1 MRRMRLNSDIM
12 ESIDTVYWVD
22 LNRAQKQSICERLY
36 AGDPMFSEFYDFVEE
51 NADEVFKM
59 DSAEL
64 ISECQTKLRDM
75 SETQVYIDTK
85 WLMFA
90 GESLLYAPGNTPK
103 LQHKFV
109 INKVF
114 EEPIQF
120 GLDNYYISVY
130 LGGKGLNVKA
140 GTTVDVMD
148 IDTEEFVF
156 EHVPAADIIDYFS
169 ASDVALAKHI
179 NNIIV
184 TAQRFITQIWNLM
197 TEIYTQPLDFD
208 FIDEMFTLEY
218 NERDDDL
225 DVARFQILS
234 DTKAKC
240 VYYPQM
246 NI

>member
-1 MRRMRLNSDIM
+1 MRRIRLNSDIM

-36 AGDPMFSEFYDFVEE
+36 AGDSMFSDFYDFVEE
-51 NADEVFKM
+51 NADETFRM

-64 ISECQTKLRDM
+64 ISECQTQLRDM

-114 EEPIQF
+114 AEPIQF
-120 GLDNYYISVY
+120 GLDNYYISVQ

-140 GTTVDVMD
+140 GTTVDV
-148 IDTEEFVF
+148 
-156 EHVPAADIIDYFS
+156 ADIEAKDFLFRQIPAVDAIAYFNE
-169 ASDVALAKHI
+169 SDPALAKYI
-179 NNIIV
+179 NRIIV
-184 TAQRFITQIWNLM
+184 IAQRFITQIWNLM

-225 DVARFQILS
+225 EVARFQILS